1 MASYPRAEK
10 NLGGITAMRD
20 AAPRTGDSCMNADSS
35 RNRFAAWEE
44 TVAEAV
50 AFAEQYAPEV
60 RSGIVQAL
68 LHSSADPATGD
79 HQGARTPVTEEVRPD
94 QSDASI
100 GAVAKS
106 AGVSV
111 SALQRFIQIADD
123 GAVTIRA
130 RLGKNTKAD
139 RQNAYSAV
147 LAYVREKA
155 LDELDTSSALVNATC
170 REHHCHDRN
179 LTNNLKKRGWLLE
192 HGVKGGPK
200 SYRLSPAG
208 EEAAREL
215 LVALCPVD

>member
-1 MASYPRAEK
+1 
-10 NLGGITAMRD
+10 
-20 AAPRTGDSCMNADSS
+20 MNVDLSS
-35 RNRFAAWEE
+35 NRFAAWEE
-44 TVAEAV
+44 IVTDAV
-50 AFAEQYAPEV
+50 AFAERFDPEV
-60 RSGIVQAL
+60 RSVIVQAL
-68 LHSSADPATGD
+68 LRSSVVATTAD
-79 HQGARTPVTEEVRPD
+79 HQSTETPVAHGSGSAQSHAGVR
-94 QSDASI
+94 
-100 GAVAKS
+100 AVAES
-106 AGVSV
+106 AGVRV

-130 RLGKNTKAD
+130 RLGTKTKAD

-170 REHHCHDRN
+170 KEHRCHDGN